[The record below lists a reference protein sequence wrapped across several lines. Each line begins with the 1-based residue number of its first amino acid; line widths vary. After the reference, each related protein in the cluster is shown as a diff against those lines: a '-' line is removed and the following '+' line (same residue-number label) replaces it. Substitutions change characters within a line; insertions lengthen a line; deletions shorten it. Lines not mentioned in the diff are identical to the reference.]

1 MSALDLAERVFEDL
15 DLVARELH
23 GDAPLFA
30 ALAIV
35 LRAAHATIC
44 ALHADDPV
52 RAELLEI
59 YTKARAAF
67 RARGGEAT

>member
-1 MSALDLAERVFEDL
+1 MDAALPPAARHFHQYP
-15 DLVARELH
+15 RELH